1 VVANITT
8 GLTGCV
14 DEFAFDP
21 ETNTVVVTNN
31 QDKPSFVTTISSTTR
46 AIIGKIFV
54 PGTSSIEQSAY
65 NSILKK
71 FFLSI
76 PSYPRIPA
84 LAGGTICSL
93 KLATLSIEETFPLLE
108 CNSVPGKALHASVH
122 RL

>member
-1 VVANITT
+1 
-8 GLTGCV
+8 
-14 DEFAFDP
+14 
-21 ETNTVVVTNN
+21 VVVTNN

-46 AIIGKIFV
+46 AIIGKISV

-76 PSYPRIPA
+76 PSYPKA
-84 LAGGTICSL
+84 LAGSTICSL
-93 KLATLSIEETFPLLE
+93 NLATLSIEETFPLLE